1 MSASFRRTDLEQH
14 TLRSRLCVL
23 WLLGLLLGCL
33 AAARP
38 SACPTVQWHADGS
51 PWPCIGRLL
60 LELLCAAAASWG
72 LPSGAC
78 STVVFCRAAAFGYT
92 AQGIQV
98 CFGSAGWLLWPLM
111 LWPQLL
117 FFPFLFFHDPDP
129 SSARVSRAFLT
140 LFRRLFLRPALV
152 FAARFS
158 TLCLSFHR
166 QAEAGGNGKRRSGVP
181 LLL

>member
-1 MSASFRRTDLEQH
+1 
-14 TLRSRLCVL
+14 
-23 WLLGLLLGCL
+23 
-33 AAARP
+33 
-38 SACPTVQWHADGS
+38 VQWHADGS

-117 FFPFLFFHDPDP
+117 FFPFLFFLL
-129 SSARVSRAFLT
+129 SGRRGAGAYLVSAAAAIGIGFADHQLVMPFLAFLI
-140 LFRRLFLRPALV
+140 
-152 FAARFS
+152 
-158 TLCLSFHR
+158 
-166 QAEAGGNGKRRSGVP
+166 E
-181 LLL
+181 